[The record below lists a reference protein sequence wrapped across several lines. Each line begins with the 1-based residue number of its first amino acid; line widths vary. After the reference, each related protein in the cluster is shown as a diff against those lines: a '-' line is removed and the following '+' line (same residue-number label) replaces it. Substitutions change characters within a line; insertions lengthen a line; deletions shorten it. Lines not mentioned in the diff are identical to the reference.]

1 MEKKTKAA
9 KDKQEDVALT
19 RALIW
24 FAAAMV
30 LEFLLL
36 LVNRYYVDFS
46 ADAGA
51 IELALALEKVFKV
64 LAVAG
69 TAAGIVCAVLCR
81 KRAGQQ
87 GAVSFPL
94 LTASVVLLFVGL
106 GSMVI
111 LRFWSAGVHALSVVV
126 PALAVLAL
134 IYYLYQKE
142 FFLSALA
149 VSVGMFALWM
159 VRQNIAAHRALFAL
173 YAVLAAAVLA
183 VIVTVTVTAR
193 KNGGSIEVAG
203 KKIPLLSKK
212 GDGYTLTLA
221 SCALSLLTGAAGVIF
236 GATAAFYLLITLAA
250 WAFILLVYYTVK
262 LM

>member
-1 MEKKTKAA
+1 MDKQTKAV
-9 KDKQEDVALT
+9 KHKQEDIALS

-36 LVNRYYVDFS
+36 LVNKYYVNFS

-51 IELALALEKVFKV
+51 IAVALALEKVFKV
-64 LAVAG
+64 FAVVG
-69 TAAGIVCAVLCR
+69 TLAGIACAVLYFR
-81 KRAGQQ
+81 RTGEKASPFLLLVAG
-87 GAVSFPL
+87 A
-94 LTASVVLLFVGL
+94 VLLFAGIGCV
-106 GSMVI
+106 VI
-111 LRFWSAGVHALSVVV
+111 LRFWSAGVRALSVIV
-126 PALAVLAL
+126 PAIAVLAL

-159 VRQNIAAHRALFAL
+159 VRQNLAAHRVLFAI
-173 YAVLAAAVLA
+173 YAVLAVALLA
-183 VIVTVTVTAR
+183 VVVTVTVSAK
-193 KNGGSIEVAG
+193 KNGGSITLLG
-203 KKIPLLSKK
+203 RKIPLLSKK

-221 SCALSLLTGAAGVIF
+221 SCVLSLALGAAGALL
-236 GATAAFYLLITLAA
+236 GATAAFYLLIALAA

>member
-1 MEKKTKAA
+1 MEKQTKAA
-9 KDKQEDVALT
+9 KHKQEDIALS

-36 LVNRYYVDFS
+36 LVNKYYVDFS

-51 IELALALEKVFKV
+51 IAIALTLEKVFKAF
-64 LAVAG
+64 AVAG
-69 TAAGIVCAVLCR
+69 TLAGVVCAFLYF
-81 KRAGQQ
+81 KRTGEKASPFLLLVAG
-87 GAVSFPL
+87 A
-94 LTASVVLLFVGL
+94 VLLFSGI
-106 GSMVI
+106 GSVVI
-111 LRFWSAGVHALSVVV
+111 LRFWSAGVRALSVIV

-159 VRQNIAAHRALFAL
+159 VRQNLAAHRVIFAV
-173 YAVLAAAVLA
+173 YAVLAAALLA
-183 VIVTVTVTAR
+183 AVVTVTVSAK
-193 KNGGSIEVAG
+193 KNGGSVSLPG
-203 KKIPLLSKK
+203 RKIPLLSKK
-212 GDGYTLTLA
+212 GDGYALILT
-221 SCALSLLTGAAGVIF
+221 SCALSLALGAAGAF
-236 GATAAFYLLITLAA
+236 LGATAAFYLLIALAA
-250 WAFILLVYYTVK
+250 WAFVLLVYYTVK